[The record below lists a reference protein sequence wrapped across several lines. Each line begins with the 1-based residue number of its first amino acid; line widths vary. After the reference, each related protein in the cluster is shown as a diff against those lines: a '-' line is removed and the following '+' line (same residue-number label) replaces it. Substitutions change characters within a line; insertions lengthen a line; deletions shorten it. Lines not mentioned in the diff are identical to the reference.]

1 VVKKKHKAD
10 LTLMCRSIGVLL
22 GVWVSLFLVNQ
33 GGLHSQLS
41 QHEDIES
48 LKRHV
53 TVVGQLPFK
62 QDIPIRYMSK
72 TRLKKYIAGRF
83 DADYPEKLSEKEA
96 EFIRLMGFVD
106 RKINVRRLRK
116 QILLNNAGA
125 WYNSKSKELLAL
137 YEYRDFDFIHG
148 MVLAHEL
155 RHAIL
160 DQHFDLSALTGGH
173 SDFDDRKLGVLAAIK
188 GDATFLMVLFSDMNA
203 DILLS
208 SPNGEALF
216 SYAPIIKPSLLYRK
230 PTVFKYQLLMP
241 YVEGLR
247 FVNAVFKKKKWK
259 GLNEIL
265 HEPPE
270 STEQILHP
278 DKYLKREKPVNVAVN
293 FKPEGYELFH
303 SGVIGE
309 YYLNVLLKPE
319 KSLFLADYA
328 NGWGGDTFH
337 IYKGPKNKQD
347 ASGSYFLVWK
357 SVWDRDKKVNY
368 CSHFH
373 TDFKRF
379 IERRFHVN
387 FKKGKVKGINFIAG
401 QSQSGEGYFFLARLG
416 YKVFYARS
424 NNRKQMNTFIY
435 GGHYD

>member
-1 VVKKKHKAD
+1 MA
-10 LTLMCRSIGVLL
+10 VLL
-22 GVWVSLFLVNQ
+22 GVVVCLFLVTQ

-48 LKRHV
+48 LKKHI

-62 QDIPIRYMSK
+62 EDIPVRYLGK
-72 TRLKKYIAGRF
+72 TSLQKYIARRF
-83 DADYPEKLSEKEA
+83 DKDYPEELSRKEA

-106 RKINVRRLRK
+106 REVNVRRLRK
-116 QILLNNAGA
+116 RILINNAGV
-125 WYNSKSKELLAL
+125 WYNQESKELLAL
-137 YEYRDFDFIHG
+137 HEYQDFDFVHG
-148 MVLAHEL
+148 MVLAHQL
-155 RHAIL
+155 RRALL
-160 DQHFDLSALTGGH
+160 DQHFDLTALAGGR
-173 SDFDDRKLGVLAAIK
+173 SDFDDRKLAVLTAIK
-188 GDATFLMVLFSDMNA
+188 GDATFIMVLFSDMNA

-208 SPNGEALF
+208 SPDGDALF
-216 SYAPIIKPSLLYRK
+216 SYAPIIKPTLLYRK
-230 PTVFKYQLLMP
+230 PLVFKYQLLMP
-241 YVEGLR
+241 YLEGLR

-259 GLNEIL
+259 GVNEIL
-265 HEPPE
+265 NDPPE

-278 DKYLKREKPVNVAVN
+278 DKYFNKEKPVSVTISYN
-293 FKPEGYELFH
+293 PEGYKLFH

-319 KSLFLADYA
+319 KSLFLEDYA

-337 IYKGPKNKQD
+337 IYKKPGTKD
-347 ASGSYFLVWK
+347 ETSGSYFLAWK

-401 QSQSGEGYFFLARLG
+401 LSQSGEGYFFLARLG
-416 YKVFYARS
+416 YTVFYARS